1 MFYILFVKNANYDP
15 FYMHSDCIII
25 IHLDQLYVLT
35 QSYMQIIVK
44 VIVNGYIKLVKYL
57 TV

>member
-1 MFYILFVKNANYDP
+1 
-15 FYMHSDCIII
+15 MHSECIII

-44 VIVNGYIKLVKYL
+44 VSVNGYIKLVILQYNTL
-57 TV
+57 QHVISLMHYHVF